1 MSGKSNDKLP
11 ILLSSVTLVIVVL
24 TLVIVVAF
32 RPQSQTAII
41 PTATTTIS
49 QVQHGN
55 ATHSNSNIVLAA
67 GHVSSFGVFSNVF
80 DTEFNATGGQS
91 VSGSYSSTSP
101 LDFYVM
107 TPSQFQTYMGGVP
120 YFSWENDRI
129 SSKGGVWY
137 LSSGITY
144 LNNLVLPSYGGTV
157 SNYTVSGKFDSNY
170 PAGFYILTPSQY
182 ANYEIYHQ
190 MGGYVY
196 SSSAGQGSTSTIN
209 ARIGPGSYYFV
220 FYDPNAGYNSTTG
233 TYQNTTATI
242 QQSIVASPD
251 YSMNTIYN
259 ATQSQNNTFSTV
271 LPVTG
276 QYFLVWEYNNA
287 SGVGA
292 ALQITKTIKVS

>member
-1 MSGKSNDKLP
+1 MNGKPNDKLP
-11 ILLSSVTLVIVVL
+11 VLLSSVTLVIVVL
-24 TLVIVVAF
+24 TLLIVVAF

-49 QVQHGN
+49 QVQHSN

-80 DTEFNATGGQS
+80 DAEFNATGGQS

-107 TPSQFQTYMGGVP
+107 TPSQFQTYMGDVP
-120 YFSWENDRI
+120 LDSQI

-137 LSSGITY
+137 LYSGITY
-144 LNNLVLPSYGGTV
+144 LDNLVLPSYGGTV
-157 SNYTVSGKFDSNY
+157 LNYTVSGKFDSNY
-170 PAGFYILTPSQY
+170 PAAFYILTPSQY

-196 SSSAGQGSTSTIN
+196 SSSVGQGSTSTIN
-209 ARIGPGSYYFV
+209 VRISPGSYYFV
-220 FYDPNAGYNSTTG
+220 FYDPNAGYNYTTG

-276 QYFLVWEYNNA
+276 PYFLVWEYNNA
-287 SGVGA
+287 SGEGA